1 MFVDVVRD
9 ITASDQLETVMRRE
23 LAEALAE
30 LWRTL
35 GHAFDSY
42 RPELYYMRGPGPKWR
57 AKQLGI
63 IAAAR
68 RKLPNRASIGASH
81 CPYGSGQHQRDRGDR
96 ADCQLPR

>member
-1 MFVDVVRD
+1 
-9 ITASDQLETVMRRE
+9 
-23 LAEALAE
+23 
-30 LWRTL
+30 
-35 GHAFDSY
+35 
-42 RPELYYMRGPGPKWR
+42 MRGPGPKWR